1 MKFCSFDLLPRA
13 FMTLTSGVDDASPP
27 AIGGATRSMGVLRA
41 SRNGRGRAEFL
52 GCPPVDNLP
61 A

>member
-1 MKFCSFDLLPRA
+1 
-13 FMTLTSGVDDASPP
+13 MTLTSGVDDARPP
-27 AIGGATRSMGVLRA
+27 AIGGAARNMGVLSA

-52 GCPPVDNLP
+52 GRAPVDKVP

>member
-1 MKFCSFDLLPRA
+1 
-13 FMTLTSGVDDASPP
+13 MTLTSGVNDEPPP
-27 AIGGATRSMGVLRA
+27 AIGGAARNMGVLIA

-52 GCPPVDNLP
+52 GRPPVDKVP